1 MGRDGDENKDD
12 PGRFAMNMEDEVED
26 LAKQVSAEL
35 QALAEYQ
42 DDLSSTKTTLTDL
55 SEQMKDVLN
64 LIAGCQ
70 KTSSELKKQFAAGSL
85 NNAATPSVAA
95 VIQQPGS
102 NNRSATHA

>member
-1 MGRDGDENKDD
+1 
-12 PGRFAMNMEDEVED
+12 MNLEVEVED

-42 DDLSSTKTTLTDL
+42 DDLSSTKTTLAEL
-55 SEQMKDVLN
+55 NEQMKDVLN

-70 KTSSELKKQFAAGSL
+70 KTSLELKKRFATGSL

-95 VIQQPGS
+95 VIQQPGA
-102 NNRSATHA
+102 NNGSATHAGNAEEK